1 MNRRLLWKLCATI
14 ALGTVALF
22 SLLNYLMEHTETSM
36 SHIAPEHRQTL
47 LDYGAEAERL
57 YHAGDEAALSRW
69 LRDLQQ
75 RENTWAA
82 VLRSRLEPV
91 AGSVITPRF
100 QEGFRLGRS
109 VDWMI
114 HLYFTENPIMEVT
127 FAGGHT
133 HFLIQLPQRMRPGG
147 YQPHTRLLLQLALPL
162 LLLILLSLVLY
173 RHLMQPL
180 RQLEK
185 ATRRFSEGD
194 HQVRVRASL
203 GKRNDELA
211 RLADTFDHM
220 AERTE
225 GLIQSQRH
233 LIADLSHELRTPLTR
248 IEMAIDRAEQVPD
261 NAEALTR
268 IRREGAL
275 MRQLAEDTL
284 TLAWLETERPRLDG
298 DNLDLTDLLDSLLDD
313 ARFEFPE
320 HHILAQLPPEAPLHN
335 SSQRAL
341 GQAIEN
347 ILRNALHHTPP
358 GKQVT
363 LALQPQNGGYC
374 LTIDDQGPGVPD
386 EHLDHIFQPF
396 FRLDAARRDETSG
409 FGLGLA
415 LARRQL
421 EATGGRVKASNR
433 AEGGLRMSIRLPLN
447 GTERSITRQM

>member
-14 ALGTVALF
+14 AFGTVALF
-22 SLLNYLMEHTETSM
+22 WLLGYLMEHTETSM
-36 SHIAPEHRQTL
+36 SYIAREHRQTL

-57 YHAGDEAALSRW
+57 YHTGDEAALARW

-82 VLRSRLEPV
+82 VIHSRLEPV
-91 AGSVITPRF
+91 AGSVISPRF
-100 QEGFRLGRS
+100 QDGFRLGRS

-114 HLYFTENPIMEVT
+114 HLYFAENPIMEVT

-133 HFLIQLPQRMRPGG
+133 HFLIQLPQHMRPGG
-147 YQPHTRLLLQLALPL
+147 YQPHTRLLLQIALPL
-162 LLLILLSLVLY
+162 LLLVLLSLVLY
-173 RHLMQPL
+173 RHLMSPL

-194 HQVRVRASL
+194 HQVRVRAAL

-233 LIADLSHELRTPLTR
+233 LLADLSHELRTPLTR
-248 IEMAIDRAEQVPD
+248 IEMAVDWAEQAPD
-261 NAEALTR
+261 KTEALAR
-268 IRREGAL
+268 IRRDGEL
-275 MRQLAEDTL
+275 MRRLAEDTL
-284 TLAWLETERPRLDG
+284 TLAWLETERPKLND
-298 DNLDLTDLLDSLLDD
+298 DDLDLTDLLDSLLDD
-313 ARFEFPE
+313 ARFEFP
-320 HHILAQLPPEAPLHN
+320 HHQISACLPAEAPLRH

-347 ILRNALHHTPP
+347 MLRNALHHTPP
-358 GKQVT
+358 GRQVT
-363 LALQPQNGGYC
+363 VILQRHDKGYR
-374 LTIDDQGPGVPD
+374 LYIDDQGPGVP
-386 EHLDHIFQPF
+386 EPHLNTIFQPF
-396 FRLDAARRDETSG
+396 FRLDAARRGDTSG

-421 EATGGRVKASNR
+421 EAAGGRVKAGNR
-433 AEGGLRMSIRLPLN
+433 AEGGLRMSIWLPLN
-447 GTERSITRQM
+447 GAK

>member
-14 ALGTVALF
+14 AVGTVALF

-36 SHIAPEHRQTL
+36 SHIDRKHRQTL

-57 YHAGDEAALSRW
+57 YNAGDEAALARW
-69 LRDLQQ
+69 LAELQR
-75 RENTWAA
+75 REQTWAA
-82 VLRSRLEPV
+82 VLHSHLEPV
-91 AGSVITPRF
+91 ANSVINQRF
-100 QEGFRLGRS
+100 QDGFRLGRS

-127 FAGGHT
+127 FASGHT

-147 YQPHTRLLLQLALPL
+147 YQPHTRVLLQLALPL
-162 LLLILLSLVLY
+162 LLLVLLSLVLY

-185 ATRRFSEGD
+185 ATRRFSEGE
-194 HQVRVRASL
+194 HRVRVRASL

-211 RLADTFDHM
+211 RLAETFDHM
-220 AERTE
+220 AARTE

-248 IEMAIDRAEQVPD
+248 IEMAVDRAEQTADVTTV
-261 NAEALTR
+261 LTR
-268 IRREGAL
+268 IRRDGAL

-284 TLAWLETERPRLDG
+284 TLAWLENERPRLNG
-298 DNLDLTDLLDSLLDD
+298 DDFDLTDLLDSLLDD
-313 ARFEFPE
+313 ARFEFP
-320 HHILAQLPPEAPLHN
+320 HHRIRASLPDDAPLGN

-347 ILRNALHHTPP
+347 VLRNALDHTPP
-358 GKQVT
+358 GREVAIT
-363 LALQPQNGGYC
+363 LTNQDSGYC
-374 LTIDDQGPGVPD
+374 LTIDDQGPGVPG
-386 EHLDHIFQPF
+386 EHLDRIFQPF
-396 FRLDAARRDETSG
+396 FRLDAARRSETSS

-421 EATGGRVKASNR
+421 EAAGGRITANNR
-433 AEGGLRMSIRLPLN
+433 LEGGLRMCILLPQQ
-447 GTERSITRQM
+447 GPE